1 MQNTVARLKNGHQQI
16 HTGLQEQELIMVTN
30 QNHQAGMGQRGILA
44 GVNHLLR
51 VQFGNQHTTDNQAD
65 LEVEEIALM
74 LFS

>member
-1 MQNTVARLKNGHQQI
+1 
-16 HTGLQEQELIMVTN
+16 MVTN